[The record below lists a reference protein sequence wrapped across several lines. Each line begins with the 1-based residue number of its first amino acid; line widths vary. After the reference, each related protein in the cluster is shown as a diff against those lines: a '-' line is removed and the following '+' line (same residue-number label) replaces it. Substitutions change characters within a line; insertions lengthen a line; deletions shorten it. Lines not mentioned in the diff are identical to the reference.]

1 MLGRARLRIV
11 LKFASIFEQ
20 CHTHKQSVATGA
32 AHEDQN
38 YPVTVDDV
46 ARKGSEAIYF

>member
-1 MLGRARLRIV
+1 MLGCARLRIV
-11 LKFASIFEQ
+11 LKSHPFLSSV
-20 CHTHKQSVATGA
+20 TPKQSVATGA

-38 YPVTVDDV
+38 YPVTVADV

>member
-1 MLGRARLRIV
+1 
-11 LKFASIFEQ
+11 
-20 CHTHKQSVATGA
+20 VATGA